1 MIVKAFSASQIRT
14 LEFKL
19 QELIND
25 RFQPNLAFVFSSA
38 QLGLEEVLGV
48 FNKYPM
54 AVLGSSTC
62 GEILFDGKS
71 DGIFNHSIA
80 VSLVQLDEKTF
91 CTGIFDA
98 GNITSFHLGGEIGK
112 WGMEQYDNPGFIVV
126 IGGIGSNGQEVVE
139 GIQDSAGKYRAIFG
153 GLAGDDARFKQTY
166 VFNSEKIVS
175 FGAVAVAFDTRY
187 IDLKG
192 LATSGWVSIGSDKIV
207 TKASGNIVYTIDG
220 EPALKV
226 YKDHLNIRDQ
236 DLPEIGVEYP
246 LMVKKDGKKILRAM
260 NGVNREEQY
269 LVFAG
274 TVAEGS
280 TVTFSTS
287 PGFEVVDHTK
297 ADISEF
303 FDNYGS
309 GELLLLFS
317 CMARHKALGPIIIEE
332 IQLAHEKSGVPI
344 TGFFTYGEIGI
355 TGDTGCEFFNET
367 FTLAVISEK
376 NAIEK

>member
-19 QELIND
+19 QELINEH
-25 RFQPNLAFVFSSA
+25 FQPNLAFVFSSV
-38 QLGLEEVLGV
+38 QLGLENVLNV

-54 AVLGSSTC
+54 VVFGSSTC
-62 GEILFDGKS
+62 GEIWFDGKS
-71 DGIFNHSIA
+71 DGIYNHSIA
-80 VSLVQLDEKTF
+80 VSLVQLNGQIFNTR
-91 CTGIFDA
+91 IFDG
-98 GNITSFHLGGEIGK
+98 GNTTSFELGAEIGK
-112 WGMEQYDNPGFIVV
+112 WGMSQFDNPGFIVA

-139 GIQDSAGKYRAIFG
+139 GIQDSAGNNRPIFG
-153 GLAGDDARFKQTY
+153 GLAGDDAKFEQTY
-166 VFNSEKIVS
+166 VFNKEKIVS
-175 FGAVAVAFDTRY
+175 FGAVAVVFDTRY

-207 TKASGNIVYTIDG
+207 TKARGNIVYTIDD

-226 YKDHLNIRDQ
+226 YKDHLNMRDE

-246 LMVKKDGKKILRAM
+246 LMIKKDGKEILRAM

-287 PGFEVVDHTK
+287 PGFEVVEHTK
-297 ADISEF
+297 ADISDF
-303 FDNYGS
+303 FDKYDT

-332 IQLAHEKSGVPI
+332 VLLTYEKAKVPI

-355 TGDTGCEFFNET
+355 TGNSGCEFFNET

-376 NAIEK
+376 